1 MIQVRPAR
9 REDKQF
15 MQILERASEGAA
27 HWAENVYDSLF
38 ELGSPRVALV
48 SERQDELAGFVV
60 AAQAAGVWE
69 IENVV
74 VAPESRRKGIGSLL
88 LMTLLD
94 QVRARGG
101 REILLEVRDSNL
113 AARRLYE
120 GAGFQ
125 ENGRR
130 PAYYRNPDE
139 DAVLYR
145 LHLK

>member
-1 MIQVRPAR
+1 
-9 REDKQF
+9 
-15 MQILERASEGAA
+15 
-27 HWAENVYDSLF
+27 
-38 ELGSPRVALV
+38 
-48 SERQDELAGFVV
+48 
-60 AAQAAGVWE
+60 
-69 IENVV
+69 
-74 VAPESRRKGIGSLL
+74 
-88 LMTLLD
+88 MTLLD

-101 REILLEVRDSNL
+101 REILLEVRDSNV

-139 DAVLYR
+139 DAVLYE